1 MTVRPTMVTW
11 YSFGQVSTYL
21 QYLHRNIYNIYTK
34 ISTLSTLCPGPAGDQ
49 VQVPGR
55 GSAGDSA
62 HLQGV
67 CQVPGE
73 DNKMSGCEKSRRRP
87 LPASVG
93 TLNREKAQV
102 RGLLRDCETSLREG

>member
-11 YSFGQVSTYL
+11 YSFGQVSEYL
-21 QYLHRNIYNIYTK
+21 QYLHKI
-34 ISTLSTLCPGPAGDQ
+34 ISTLSTHCPGPAGDQ

-73 DNKMSGCEKSRRRP
+73 DNKMPGCEKSRRR
-87 LPASVG
+87 LLVG